1 MGQKVNRAQALA
13 TVAMLFSAA
22 MALSACGS
30 GGGDDSGPSASP
42 PPTSNAPAPAPS
54 PAPAPAAGPAPAPSP
69 APVPSPAPA
78 PTAAPA
84 PADTGAT
91 DYVPLF
97 TSSTQVIEQIQVTEA
112 DGTLV
117 TYAGF
122 RPTPRHAREGGE
134 PWTDTVDKGPGSYF
148 AFPPFYFQNRT
159 FGLVIRDEV
168 PAGRQKITAY
178 LKPNVGTMINNSFS
192 AFRRLDPN
200 VIEYGWKMG
209 VGYTNPKDG
218 TQRCNPAT
226 AIADLCVAQSI
237 TDYWR
242 MADETQYQGLARANN
257 KLKVGDKIEMSP
269 GVFLDYTPG
278 TDIALIDGGHNRDYS
293 FEQLYVVGKGMVP
306 WYGIAPKLDTTPL
319 PDDALLGGQA
329 SVSYNYSEE
338 PHRVFQQTVN
348 NIGIADMQRFV
359 EGRRLFHTSFL
370 DGKHSESPTVNPVF
384 TAHANQ
390 LGERFNEVRCLGCHT
405 LNGRSPA
412 ADIGTPL
419 NKFAVLTA
427 AASSTAGI
435 TPDAT
440 YGVNVQQLSRTAGA
454 PDYGVSIQS
463 FVKTVRTLA
472 GGETVELQKPV
483 YAFKGP
489 VPAQLSVRQAPQV
502 VGMGLIEALDET
514 TILAQ
519 ADPQDANGDGIRGV
533 PNWSVDPETGQ
544 RHLGR
549 YGWKAGKATVRQQAA
564 GAFLQDMGVTSPA
577 FKSLGCLRGAA
588 DCKTST
594 AMPSMSDQ
602 ELERVASYLQLLG
615 VPAQRK
621 YASGYTDGTVTPPE
635 HDISDATRTAIA
647 RGNQLFAQAG
657 CTGCHTAELKTGA
670 NHPFQELRNQTI
682 HPYTDVLLH
691 DMGPELADT
700 MTEGQA
706 GPSMWRT
713 QPLWGLGSLKYV
725 QKETG
730 FADASTVRYLHDGR
744 ARTLVEAIGWHGGEG
759 SGSRAKFEAMSKADR
774 DAVVAFLESL

>member
-1 MGQKVNRAQALA
+1 
-13 TVAMLFSAA
+13 
-22 MALSACGS
+22 
-30 GGGDDSGPSASP
+30 
-42 PPTSNAPAPAPS
+42 
-54 PAPAPAAGPAPAPSP
+54 
-69 APVPSPAPA
+69 
-78 PTAAPA
+78 
-84 PADTGAT
+84 
-91 DYVPLF
+91 VPLF
-97 TSSTQVIEQIQVTEA
+97 TSSTPVTEQIQVTEA

-218 TQRCNPAT
+218 TQRCNPAP

-242 MADETQYQGLARANN
+242 MADEAQYQGITRANN

-338 PHRVFQQTVN
+338 PHRVFQQSVN

-412 ADIGTPL
+412 ADVGTPL

-427 AASSTAGI
+427 AASTSTSI

-514 TILAQ
+514 TILAL
-519 ADPQDANGDGIRGV
+519 ADPQDANGDGIRGI
-533 PNWSVDPETGQ
+533 PNWSIDP
-544 RHLGR
+544 
-549 YGWKAGKATVRQQAA
+549 
-564 GAFLQDMGVTSPA
+564 
-577 FKSLGCLRGAA
+577 
-588 DCKTST
+588 
-594 AMPSMSDQ
+594 
-602 ELERVASYLQLLG
+602 
-615 VPAQRK
+615 
-621 YASGYTDGTVTPPE
+621 
-635 HDISDATRTAIA
+635 
-647 RGNQLFAQAG
+647 
-657 CTGCHTAELKTGA
+657 
-670 NHPFQELRNQTI
+670 
-682 HPYTDVLLH
+682 
-691 DMGPELADT
+691 
-700 MTEGQA
+700 
-706 GPSMWRT
+706 
-713 QPLWGLGSLKYV
+713 
-725 QKETG
+725 
-730 FADASTVRYLHDGR
+730 
-744 ARTLVEAIGWHGGEG
+744 
-759 SGSRAKFEAMSKADR
+759 
-774 DAVVAFLESL
+774 

>member
-1 MGQKVNRAQALA
+1 M
-13 TVAMLFSAA
+13 
-22 MALSACGS
+22 
-30 GGGDDSGPSASP
+30 
-42 PPTSNAPAPAPS
+42 
-54 PAPAPAAGPAPAPSP
+54 
-69 APVPSPAPA
+69 
-78 PTAAPA
+78 
-84 PADTGAT
+84 
-91 DYVPLF
+91 PLF

-242 MADETQYQGLARANN
+242 MADEAQYQGLARANN

-370 DGKHSESPTVNPVF
+370 DGKHSENPTVNPVF

-440 YGVNVQQLSRTAGA
+440 YGVNVQQLSRTSGA

-472 GGETVELQKPV
+472 GGETVELQKPI

-502 VGMGLIEALDET
+502 VGMGLIEALDEA

-533 PNWSVDPETGQ
+533 PNWSIDPETGQ

-594 AMPSMSDQ
+594 ATPSMSDK

-700 MTEGQA
+700 MTEGHA
-706 GPSMWRT
+706 SPSMWRT

-774 DAVVAFLESL
+774 DAVVAFLDSL